1 MYSPMQVYAESAPII
16 ERLWARL
23 QARID
28 AYPPALRQL
37 GQRFLVWAGPGYFS
51 MPDAAPL
58 MHLPIWF
65 GRDVPTVTLDD
76 ILEATAL
83 AYAYVRIQD
92 NVIDEPEG
100 RGHPP
105 FLLLGNALL
114 WDAMSGFRA
123 HGSDAFWARSRC
135 AWLNFSEFTE
145 LERRQLHTD
154 DRYAHADFVQHA
166 RKCALAEVP
175 LYAVMSAR
183 GDWAGADA
191 VPRLVHALARS
202 YGCVNDVMGH
212 ARDLESGA
220 RTYLWSEVRA
230 SATRG
235 NPAATAPPELLRAEL
250 LAGGAMDALLT
261 EAAAT
266 LNDARVAAAELR
278 IAPFE
283 RFAEQRAARIAEL
296 QVRLAFVRL
305 SSAFSA

>member
-1 MYSPMQVYAESAPII
+1 MQVYAENATTV
-16 ERLWARL
+16 ERLWVRL
-23 QARID
+23 NARID

-37 GQRFLVWAGPGYFS
+37 GQRFLSWAGPGYFS

-58 MHLPIWF
+58 LHLPIWL
-65 GRDVPTVTLDD
+65 GRDVPPDTLDD

-114 WDAMSGFRA
+114 WDAMSGFRK
-123 HGSDAFWARSRC
+123 HGNDSFWERSRR
-135 AWLNFSEFTE
+135 AWLDFSEFTE
-145 LERRQLHTD
+145 LERRQLQTD
-154 DRYAHADFVQHA
+154 DRYTHADFVAHA

-183 GDWAGADA
+183 GDWAGAEA

-212 ARDLESGA
+212 VRDLESGA
-220 RTYLWSEVRA
+220 KTYLWSEVRA

-235 NPAATAPPELLRAEL
+235 TPGATAPPELLRAEL
-250 LAGGAMDALLT
+250 ASGGVMDSLLA

-266 LNDARVAAAELR
+266 LNDARVAAAELE
-278 IAPFE
+278 IPTFD
-283 RFAEQRAARIAEL
+283 RFADQRAARIAEL
-296 QVRLAFVRL
+296 QLRLAFVRL
-305 SSAFSA
+305 TSAFSA

>member
-1 MYSPMQVYAESAPII
+1 MQVYAENAGTI

-37 GQRFLVWAGPGYFS
+37 GQRFFDWAGPGYFS

-58 MHLPIWF
+58 LHLPIWF
-65 GRDVPTVTLDD
+65 GKGVDVGTLDD

-105 FLLLGNALL
+105 LLLLGNALL
-114 WDAMSGFRA
+114 WDAMAGFRK
-123 HGSDAFWARSRC
+123 HGDDAFWARSRR
-135 AWLNFSEFTE
+135 AWLDFSEFTE
-145 LERRQLHTD
+145 LERRQLNADAPYTHP
-154 DRYAHADFVQHA
+154 DFVAHA
-166 RKCALAEVP
+166 RKCALAELP
-175 LYAVMSAR
+175 LYAVMAAT
-183 GDWAGADA
+183 GDWAGVAA

-230 SATRG
+230 SAARG
-235 NPAATAPPELLRAEL
+235 NTSAAPPAELLRAEL
-250 LAGGAMDALLT
+250 FAGTTMDALLV
-261 EAAAT
+261 EAGTT
-266 LNDARVAAAELR
+266 LNDARAAAAELH
-278 IAPFE
+278 IDTFD
-283 RFAEQRAARIAEL
+283 RFADQRAARITEL
-296 QVRLAFVRL
+296 QTRLALVRLTSAL
-305 SSAFSA
+305 SA

>member
-1 MYSPMQVYAESAPII
+1 MRPPMQVYAENARTI

-37 GQRFLVWAGPGYFS
+37 GQRFFAWAGPGYFS

-65 GRDVPTVTLDD
+65 GKGVEVGTLDD

-105 FLLLGNALL
+105 LLLLGNALL
-114 WDAMSGFRA
+114 WDAMAGFRK
-123 HGSDAFWARSRC
+123 HGDDAFWDHSRR
-135 AWLNFSEFTE
+135 AWLDFSEFTE
-145 LERRQLHTD
+145 LERRQLNVDTP
-154 DRYAHADFVQHA
+154 YSHADFVTHA

-175 LYAVMSAR
+175 LYAVMAAR
-183 GDWAGADA
+183 RDWTGAAG

-235 NPAATAPPELLRAEL
+235 LPGVMDTL
-250 LAGGAMDALLT
+250 LA
-261 EAAAT
+261 EAGTT
-266 LNDARVAAAELR
+266 LNDARVAAAELG

-283 RFAEQRAARIAEL
+283 RFADQRAARIAEL
-296 QVRLAFVRL
+296 QTRLAFVRL
-305 SSAFSA
+305 TTLLSA